1 MNMKTIALSA
11 ISLCAA
17 NACASLSYSE
27 ATTTTFDSMLS
38 ESGFVWI
45 GSTSGAFDTNWHV
58 WQSADGSLN
67 NGINQIADYA
77 RIADA
82 VNQKGRLRIES
93 GSYSFPKFNIG
104 DKGTGYLT
112 VNGGKVTTTD
122 QFNVGI
128 NGATSVFE
136 MNGGE
141 VVVGSESYWGA
152 DANTTA
158 TANINAN
165 GALTLNAKLNLVNG
179 NGSTCTVNVDGGKI
193 FACADLQLASGGND
207 TSTATLNISNGGEV
221 TCETEAGGALW
232 VKLSSSGTSKSV
244 ININKGGILKAWHF
258 QQISTGE
265 SEINFNGGTLVALG
279 SDNRFNAY
287 LIGDTNNNGHDS
299 HLSVTVGE
307 NGGTL
312 DVNGKAIKIKN
323 VVIGGTGRLTITGGG
338 SVKFEAVPTCP
349 LYIEEGVVELPV
361 GASSANV
368 TLGSKGY
375 LQFDLSSITSDPGAT
390 QTLASSVTI
399 TPPEGEDVAE
409 HIIVNNG
416 STKTLP
422 FFWNVGYANNTLTA
436 TYTTSEGNKTT
447 GNFTIYT
454 GYKSEAATEPCDWVN
469 GFPNEN
475 TKMIIPYATKLI
487 LWQSSVHCGEL
498 VLNGDLELA
507 QTNKGDDNRYKNF
520 QPRRVT
526 GDGTLIIS
534 FPWTYGYFE
543 SKIASGLATEYF
555 SQTDVDVPVIVTGT
569 PKMSGKAEYPLNFNK
584 SVTINSGA
592 SVTLNTDNY
601 TYHVNFNGDLKVDG
615 TLTLN
620 SKVPE
625 LRGAIAGSG
634 TISGSF
640 TTAEGAVLKSTASAD
655 GGVYSATCLTVE
667 GNADLSNA
675 TVEIEGGE
683 ALADAGSSTEIIL
696 LKATGKI
703 TWPASVNYAIP
714 GQKHVWTITTG
725 TTTVGET
732 TYNTLKAVR
741 TAYGFMVIIAGET
754 EATVE
759 DREFGE
765 WVDKVDYTPASG
777 YFSEKN
783 GNGLSPIVAYM
794 LGYPTYDDE
803 SAATLAAT
811 QNPDGFTLNFVAKGE
826 ANNVNG
832 YALQMSIEQSSD
844 LETWTV
850 VDGTTSQGTSAK
862 LLLASVG
869 SAPYFRL
876 TADLVAASTSQE

>member
-1 MNMKTIALSA
+1 MNMKKIALSA
-11 ISLCAA
+11 IALCTA
-17 NACASLSYSE
+17 NAWASLSYTE
-27 ATTTTFDSMLS
+27 ATTTTFNSMLS

-45 GSTSGAFDTNWHV
+45 GSTSGVFDTNWHV

-67 NGINQIADYA
+67 NGINQTADYA

-82 VNQKGRLRIES
+82 ANQKGRLRIES
-93 GSYSFPKFNIG
+93 GSYTFPKFDIG
-104 DKGTGYLT
+104 SYGTAYLT
-112 VNGGKVTTTD
+112 LNGGKVTTTG

-165 GALTLNAKLNLVNG
+165 GVLTLNAKLNLVNG

-193 FACADLQLASGGND
+193 FALADLQFASGGDD

-232 VKLSSSGTSKSV
+232 VRLSSSGTSKSV
-244 ININKGGILKAWHF
+244 ININEGGILKAWHF
-258 QQISTGE
+258 QQISTGK

-279 SDNRFNAY
+279 SDNNYNAY
-287 LIGDTNNNGHDS
+287 LFGDTNNNGNDS

-307 NGGTL
+307 KGGTL

-323 VVIGGTGRLTITGGG
+323 VAIGGTGTLMITGGG
-338 SVKFEAVPTCP
+338 LVKFEAVPTCP

-375 LQFDLSSITSDPGAT
+375 LQFDLSSITSDPNET

-436 TYTTSEGNKTT
+436 TYTTSEGNKAT
-447 GNFTIYT
+447 GSFTIYT
-454 GYKSEAATEPCDWVN
+454 GYKSEAATEPWDWVN

-507 QTNKGDDNRYKNF
+507 QTGKGDDSRYKNF

-526 GDGTLIIS
+526 GDGTLTIS
-534 FPWTYGYFE
+534 FPYTYGYFE
-543 SKIASGLATEYF
+543 SKIASDLATEYL

-569 PKMSGKAEYPLNFNK
+569 PKMSGKADYPLNFNK

-592 SVTLNTDNY
+592 SVTLNTESS

-667 GNADLSNA
+667 GSADLSNA

-683 ALADAGSSTEIIL
+683 ALADAESSTEIIL
-696 LKATGKI
+696 LKATGTI
-703 TWPASVNYAIP
+703 TWPASVKYVIP
-714 GQKHVWTITTG
+714 GQKYVWTITTG
-725 TTTVGET
+725 TTTVDET
-732 TYNTLKAVR
+732 PYTTLKVVR
-741 TAYGFMVIIAGET
+741 TSGLKIIIADGT

-759 DREFGE
+759 DRGFSSWAGG
-765 WVDKVDYTPASG
+765 VDYTPASG
-777 YFSEKN
+777 DYSEKN
-783 GNGLSPIVAYM
+783 NNGLSPIVAYM
-794 LGYPTYDDE
+794 LGYESYDDE

-811 QNPDGFTLNFVAKGE
+811 NDGDSFTLNLVAEGE
-826 ANNVNG
+826 PKDVNG
-832 YALQMSIEQSSD
+832 YELKTSIEQSSD
-844 LETWTV
+844 LENWTV
-850 VDGTTSQGTSAK
+850 VDNTTSIGTSAR
-862 LLLASVG
+862 LMLASVG
-869 SAPYFRL
+869 SAPFFRL
-876 TADLVAASTSQE
+876 TADLYAVASISQE